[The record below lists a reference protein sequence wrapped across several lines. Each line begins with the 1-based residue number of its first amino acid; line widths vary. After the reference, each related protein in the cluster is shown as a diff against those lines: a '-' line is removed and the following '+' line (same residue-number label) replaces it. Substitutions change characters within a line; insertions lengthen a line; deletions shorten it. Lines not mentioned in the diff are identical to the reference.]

1 MSVFENVL
9 SVIDRLSQEVVHQK
23 YPLMR
28 KLFSDF
34 PFHQLDLKGVT
45 SLQNF

>member
-9 SVIDRLSQEVVHQK
+9 SVIDHLLQEVVHQQ

-45 SLQNF
+45 SLQDF